1 MKLPSLEK
9 ESPLMT
15 TSWKIAGSYFEA
27 CNCEVACPCVFTSP
41 PTGGE
46 CTVLI
51 AWHIDQAAS
60 ERSIWKDLTRCLLP
74 IRPDT
79 CCRSNGRSPSMWTNR
94 QTKVSR
100 ML

>member
-1 MKLPSLEK
+1 MPI
-9 ESPLMT
+9 
-15 TSWKIAGSYFEA
+15 SWKIAGSYFEA
-27 CNCEVACPCVFTSP
+27 CNCNVACPCVFTNP

-51 AWHIDQAAS
+51 AWHIDQGSFGEIDLEGLNAVLAAYS
-60 ERSIWKDLTRCLLP
+60 PGHS
-74 IRPDT
+74 
-79 CCRSNGRSPSMWTNR
+79 RSNGRSPSTWTNR